1 MTLGK
6 PSGKRVINCSGT
18 EARLIDCPFEMLP
31 SSETCS
37 YLLVECNGTLQPT
50 VGPTAAATKVLHTP
64 VSTVSATSLA
74 GSTFTVPAVVSSPDI
89 SAPQSTSVDGPPI
102 AILATAT
109 SLVVAITAIG
119 VTLLFS
125 LIIYIRWKR
134 STLKQQTES
143 GGHLS
148 NPVYGAPII
157 AKSKS
162 EGGETDTQE
171 TEESAT
177 LYNPLYSLPNG
188 VMGKHNGGGLVNS
201 RFPYESPEYSI
212 PDTSPTAVYE
222 TPTISSP
229 SISPDPTPVPPPHH
243 YDYATVPPHTDPEY
257 APLEEAT
264 RSRQSIDAIEGAP
277 ATYHTLEPPEN
288 PVTYHVLEPPCP
300 LTGTPDMSQ
309 ENSSTGQY
317 NEYSK
322 LEHK

>member
-74 GSTFTVPAVVSSPDI
+74 GTTFTVPAVVSSPDI

-134 STLKQQTES
+134 STLKQQTERCGCDCS
-143 GGHLS
+143 CRKFLFSFSQWRTSVESCIWWSHHCEIKEVGVGIMQQMFLDGNIVAIYTMPHMHHLTCGLS
-148 NPVYGAPII
+148 I
-157 AKSKS
+157 SS

-171 TEESAT
+171 TEER
-177 LYNPLYSLPNG
+177 Y
-188 VMGKHNGGGLVNS
+188 
-201 RFPYESPEYSI
+201 
-212 PDTSPTAVYE
+212 
-222 TPTISSP
+222 
-229 SISPDPTPVPPPHH
+229 
-243 YDYATVPPHTDPEY
+243 
-257 APLEEAT
+257 
-264 RSRQSIDAIEGAP
+264 
-277 ATYHTLEPPEN
+277 
-288 PVTYHVLEPPCP
+288 
-300 LTGTPDMSQ
+300 
-309 ENSSTGQY
+309 
-317 NEYSK
+317 
-322 LEHK
+322 